1 MVKFEPMLL
10 SMFVSGVFLSGA
22 VYAATQDPT
31 APLGWA
37 APTVPKSNSKSA
49 APKLPKL
56 QSIMCV
62 ERCQAVVN
70 DQVVTQ
76 GDKINGYHIRH
87 ITPEYVTLSRGG
99 KRWQLELFSL
109 DIKQ

>member
-1 MVKFEPMLL
+1 MVKFGLMLISVL
-10 SMFVSGVFLSGA
+10 SASWA
-22 VYAATQDPT
+22 NAATQDPT

-37 APTVPKSNSKSA
+37 APSTAKQSVKTA

-62 ERCQAVVN
+62 EACQAVVN

-76 GDKINGYHIRH
+76 GDKVSGYQVHR
-87 ITPEYVTLSRGG
+87 ITPDYVTLSRGG